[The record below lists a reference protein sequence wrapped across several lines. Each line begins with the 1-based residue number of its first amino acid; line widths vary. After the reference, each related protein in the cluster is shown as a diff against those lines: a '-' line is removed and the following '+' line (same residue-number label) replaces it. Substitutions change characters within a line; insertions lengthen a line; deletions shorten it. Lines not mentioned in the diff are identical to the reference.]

1 MANPFSLE
9 QHQITVEHVI
19 RNAAPPVLYEAAL
32 RYEKGSAIASSGALV
47 AMSGKKTGR
56 SPADKRIVDEP
67 ATANDIWW
75 GSVNIKLDDH
85 TFEINRERAI
95 DYLNTRERLYCVDAY
110 ANWDP
115 AYRIKVRVICARAY
129 HALFMHNML
138 IRPSR
143 EELADF
149 GQPDY
154 VIYNAGSFPANRYTT
169 GMTSTTSIDLH
180 LSRGEFVILGTEYAG
195 EMKKGI
201 FTVMNYLMP
210 KRGVLSMHCSATEG
224 ASGDTSIMFGL
235 SGTGKTTLSA
245 DPKRQLIGDD
255 EHCWSDQGISNIE
268 GGCYAKA
275 INLDPKAEPDIYRA
289 IRAGT
294 VLENVVYDQD
304 SRRVDF
310 ADTSITENTRA
321 SYPIEYID
329 NAKIPC
335 VGGHPRHVIF
345 LTCDAYGVLPPVA
358 KLTPAQAMYH
368 FISGYTA
375 KVAGTEVGVQ
385 EPQVTFSPCFGGPF
399 MVWHPTKYAE
409 LLASKLRTHGA
420 QTWLVNTGWSGGPY
434 GVGSRMKLSYTRAIV
449 DAIHAGALDNVATI
463 EDPIFGVAV
472 PTACPNV
479 PAEVL
484 IPRNTWKDQGA
495 YDRTATK
502 LAQLFR
508 ENFRKYEQGAS
519 AEVKAAGPQALSH
532 AESPRSGRGQLLHV
546 HVVLAVR
553 DLDALCAEALEDAP
567 VEIRDHAL
575 ARGWLRDP
583 DVERELQPRGAER
596 EEATLGR
603 RLLAAP
609 GEALGAREQHSVH
622 LVDIRGAGHRH
633 PGADALLDVG
643 PTGLV
648 DDLGVAH
655 QRVGHRDLDVVAGE
669 DARGAHADARDHAA
683 QPIVEDH
690 PVTDLVGRIGQDE
703 DARDQ
708 MGQRVLGREAHR
720 DADDAG
726 RGQPRGHVDL
736 PGQEGEVDRAA
747 DDQHLEQDVQERQR
761 ARLDQSAVPGASRQ
775 ALQHRASHPG
785 RRAGPDHD
793 REHAQAGMHDEPR
806 RARGYDQGRGPGQPD
821 EDHGQEDRLPQ
832 ALDDLVIDQSPRAAR
847 ERCQT
852 SVHDQLDQVGSH
864 DGAEDHGRAANM
876 GICPERLQVAANLR
890 EHGASRLSL

>member
-519 AEVKAAGPQALSH
+519 AEVKAAGPKL
-532 AESPRSGRGQLLHV
+532 
-546 HVVLAVR
+546 
-553 DLDALCAEALEDAP
+553 
-567 VEIRDHAL
+567 
-575 ARGWLRDP
+575 
-583 DVERELQPRGAER
+583 
-596 EEATLGR
+596 
-603 RLLAAP
+603 
-609 GEALGAREQHSVH
+609 
-622 LVDIRGAGHRH
+622 
-633 PGADALLDVG
+633 
-643 PTGLV
+643 
-648 DDLGVAH
+648 
-655 QRVGHRDLDVVAGE
+655 
-669 DARGAHADARDHAA
+669 
-683 QPIVEDH
+683 
-690 PVTDLVGRIGQDE
+690 
-703 DARDQ
+703 
-708 MGQRVLGREAHR
+708 
-720 DADDAG
+720 
-726 RGQPRGHVDL
+726 
-736 PGQEGEVDRAA
+736 
-747 DDQHLEQDVQERQR
+747 
-761 ARLDQSAVPGASRQ
+761 
-775 ALQHRASHPG
+775 
-785 RRAGPDHD
+785 
-793 REHAQAGMHDEPR
+793 
-806 RARGYDQGRGPGQPD
+806 
-821 EDHGQEDRLPQ
+821 
-832 ALDDLVIDQSPRAAR
+832 
-847 ERCQT
+847 
-852 SVHDQLDQVGSH
+852 
-864 DGAEDHGRAANM
+864 
-876 GICPERLQVAANLR
+876 
-890 EHGASRLSL
+890 